1 MSAERVSV
9 VHGPHPAGPLRLH
22 PFRGVRYDTRRV
34 GDLAAVTCPP
44 YDVIGPEGT
53 SAWERAHPYNVVRLI
68 LPHAPGN
75 QRPSPQVAASRLRQW
90 LASGVLVRDG
100 EAALYVYEQQVGDSR
115 HRGLLGTVSLH
126 ERDEGVILPHED
138 VFAGAVTGRREL
150 MAATRANLEP
160 ILLLNR
166 GGGAIDAV
174 LDAAGC
180 GPGDSEPQ
188 VTFSTQDGTSHR
200 LWRLSDPQLLSDI
213 SHRLARQHLLIA
225 DGHHRYA
232 AYLALRHEGAVPPD
246 AAASGLALV
255 VDADRF
261 PPRLGG
267 IHRSVS
273 ALELD
278 QAVSA
283 TAGAFSAS
291 WGGEEP
297 VTNLLR
303 GTASGR
309 FLLTDGQRTVILT
322 DVDRGRLAAGFAP
335 ARSATWRSL
344 DVAVLHEV
352 LLPRMWG
359 AAPEGDRVAFHHDA
373 ADAVR
378 RARATSGIAVL
389 LAPPALSDVFTV
401 SRLGERMPRKSTSFG
416 PKPRTGVVLRLLDR

>member
-1 MSAERVSV
+1 MSAERISDL
-9 VHGPHPAGPLRLH
+9 HGPHPAGPLRLH
-22 PFRGVRYDTRRV
+22 PFRGVRYDAQRV

-53 SAWERAHPYNVVRLI
+53 GAWESAHPYNVVRLI
-68 LPHAPGN
+68 LPHAPGDE
-75 QRPSPQVAASRLRQW
+75 RPSPQVAASRLRQW
-90 LASGVLVRDG
+90 LATGVLVRDE

-126 ERDEGVILPHED
+126 EREEGVILPHED
-138 VFAGAVTGRREL
+138 VFAGAVSGRREL
-150 MAATRANLEP
+150 MAATQANLEP

-166 GGGAIDAV
+166 GEGVVDAV
-174 LDAAGC
+174 LDAVGG

-188 VTFSTQDGTSHR
+188 VAFSTQDGTSHR
-200 LWRLSDPQLLSDI
+200 LWRLSDPQLLADI

-232 AYLALRHEGAVPPD
+232 AYLALRDERAAPRH

-261 PPRLGG
+261 PPHLGG

-278 QAVSA
+278 RAVSA
-283 TAGAFSAS
+283 STGAFSAS
-291 WGGEEP
+291 WSGAEP
-297 VTNLLR
+297 VATLLQH
-303 GTASGR
+303 TAPGR
-309 FLLTDGQRTVILT
+309 FVLSDGERTVILT
-322 DVDRGRLAAGFAP
+322 DDDRGRLAASLAP
-335 ARSATWRSL
+335 ARSTTWRSL

-359 AAPEGDRVAFHHDA
+359 ADPAGDRVAFHHDA
-373 ADAVR
+373 GDAVR

-389 LAPPALSDVFTV
+389 LAPPALSDVFAV
-401 SRLGERMPRKSTSFG
+401 SQLGERMPRKSTSFG
-416 PKPRTGVVLRLLDR
+416 PKPRTGVVLRLLDA

>member
-1 MSAERVSV
+1 MSAERVSAIS
-9 VHGPHPAGPLRLH
+9 GPHPAGPLRLH

-53 SAWERAHPYNVVRLI
+53 GAWERAHPYNVVRLI
-68 LPHAPGN
+68 LPHAAGDE
-75 QRPSPQVAASRLRQW
+75 RPSPQVAASRLSQW
-90 LASGVLVRDG
+90 LATGVLVRDG
-100 EAALYVYEQQVGDSR
+100 EPALYVYEQQVGDSR

-138 VFAGAVTGRREL
+138 VFAGAVTGRRDL

-166 GGGAIDAV
+166 GGGTIDAI
-174 LDAAGC
+174 LDAAVC
-180 GPGDSEPQ
+180 GPGASEPQ
-188 VTFSTQDGTSHR
+188 VTFSTPDGTSHR
-200 LWRLSDPQLLSDI
+200 LWRLSDPQLLTDI
-213 SHRLARQHLLIA
+213 SHRLAHQRLLIA

-232 AYLALRHEGAVPPD
+232 AYLALRDEGALPPH

-261 PPRLGG
+261 APHLGG

-278 QAVSA
+278 WALSA

-291 WGGEEP
+291 CGGEEP

-303 GTASGR
+303 DTAPGR
-309 FLLTDGQRTVILT
+309 FVLTDGERTVILT
-322 DVDRGRLAAGFAP
+322 DVDRERLAAGIAP
-335 ARSATWRSL
+335 GRSATWRSL

-359 AAPEGDRVAFHHDA
+359 ADPEGDRVAFHHDA

-378 RARATSGIAVL
+378 RARATRGIAVL

-401 SRLGERMPRKSTSFG
+401 SQLGERMPRKSTSFG